1 MLHIS
6 LSQDV
11 SLGPRQKGRT
21 MAQERLD
28 ALNDLYSFYG
38 QEALRCE
45 NASAWLAGCAM
56 RGAQLEAKLRVLCE
70 MSGVSGRSWTLGPL
84 SEVAVEEGW
93 LPAKIEI
100 DGDQVP
106 VSELTKFV
114 MEMRNLL
121 HAGNVLAEDMARWV
135 DETTFRVQSKFLA
148 KLVIQLDGAE
158 KVLS

>member
-1 MLHIS
+1 
-6 LSQDV
+6 
-11 SLGPRQKGRT
+11 
-21 MAQERLD
+21 
-28 ALNDLYSFYG
+28 
-38 QEALRCE
+38 
-45 NASAWLAGCAM
+45 
-56 RGAQLEAKLRVLCE
+56 